1 MEGQKFAGNPQLKPS
16 VVLTGTAKEGSAG
29 PPVGL
34 VDIGESEG
42 AYLFRVALPG
52 VKKDQCKYCM
62 HSLIT
67 YPLCYLL
74 CPSIN
79 HSCICNYYESVFRPC
94 LIGGKSGKR
103 DWGGRI
109 CC

>member
-1 MEGQKFAGNPQLKPS
+1 MNIFVSSVLFRTMEGQKFAGNPQLKPS

-52 VKKDQCKYCM
+52 VKKDQCKYYT

-67 YPLCYLL
+67 YPFCCLL

-79 HSCICNYYESVFRPC
+79 HSCICNYYEFCV
-94 LIGGKSGKR
+94 
-103 DWGGRI
+103 
-109 CC
+109 